1 MLNFE
6 GFKSHLGIRGYSS
19 ISLLPES
26 TPIHYLPRLS
36 KRLGTDIY
44 MKRDDA
50 ASIGLGG
57 NKLRKLEYLMAA
69 AKANRAT
76 RIITI
81 GALQSNHAR
90 LTACVAKMLGF
101 DVDLVL
107 KESVPDSSAA
117 YRENGNLVLD
127 RLVGA
132 KIHRRSAQEDVLS
145 YAKQLAKTYSD
156 AGEQVYLIPVGGS
169 NLVGSLGYMHAAYE
183 LQQQSAKL
191 DIQIHQ
197 IALASGSGGTHAGLL
212 AGVTLLN
219 WPAQVRAYNVQPEK
233 EPLLTHTV
241 KLLSQIS
248 EIFDPLV
255 AIDPSSIRLIQGHH
269 GDAYGIPSIDGLD
282 AIALLA
288 QTEGIFLDPVYTGKA
303 FAGLIADIESGKLGR
318 NEPILFIHTGG
329 VPGLF
334 AYPGHF

>member
-6 GFKSHLGIRGYSS
+6 GFKSHLSRRGYASV
-19 ISLLPES
+19 SLLPEPP
-26 TPIHYLPRLS
+26 PIHYLSRLS
-36 KRLGTDIY
+36 RKLGVDIY

-57 NKLRKLEYLMAA
+57 NKLRKLEYLMAE

-90 LTACVAKMLGF
+90 LTACVATMLGF
-101 DVDLVL
+101 EVDLVL

-127 RLVGA
+127 RLIGA
-132 KIHRRSAQEDVLS
+132 KIHRRSVQEDVLS

-169 NLVGSLGYMHAAYE
+169 NLVGSLGYIHAAYE
-183 LQQQSAKL
+183 MQQQLAKL
-191 DIQIHQ
+191 DIQIRQ

-212 AGVTLLN
+212 AGVALLN

-248 EIFDPLV
+248 EIFDPLI

-269 GDAYGIPSIDGLD
+269 GDAYGIPSKNGLD

-303 FAGLIADIESGKLGR
+303 FAGLIADIESGKLKA
-318 NEPILFIHTGG
+318 NEPILFMHTGG